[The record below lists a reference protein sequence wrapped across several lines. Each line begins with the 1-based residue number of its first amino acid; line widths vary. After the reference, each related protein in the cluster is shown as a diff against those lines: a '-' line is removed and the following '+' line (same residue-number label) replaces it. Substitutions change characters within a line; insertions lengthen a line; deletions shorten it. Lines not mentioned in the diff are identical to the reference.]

1 MDYTEE
7 EKKKREEDKQKLME
21 QFPTLDDVKAEQLK
35 VHKKIKEAMKGNW
48 EADETDV
55 DELQYRLALLQEIE
69 REYKE
74 KKLKKKVKQSLQE
87 ARFGVNSEESEELG
101 S

>member
-7 EKKKREEDKQKLME
+7 EKKKREKDKQKLME

-35 VHKKIKEAMKGNW
+35 VQKKIKQAMKGNW
-48 EADETDV
+48 ESDETDV
-55 DELQYRLALLQEIE
+55 DELHYRLALLQEIE

-74 KKLKKKVKQSLQE
+74 KKLKNKVKKSLQE
-87 ARFGVNSEESEELG
+87 ARFGVNSEESKELG

>member
-7 EKKKREEDKQKLME
+7 EKKKREEEKQKLIE

-35 VHKKIKEAMKGNW
+35 VQKRIKAAMKGNW
-48 EADETDV
+48 ESDETEVND
-55 DELQYRLALLQEIE
+55 LQDRLALLQEIE
-69 REYKE
+69 REYRE

-87 ARFGVNSEESEELG
+87 ANFGVENEET
-101 S
+101 